1 MTTIYR
7 RSTRLENKYTD
18 ENKQKVIKVISD
30 IKCYLRMMDYYKHRN
45 RKIYYFEKLTKYLLF
60 NLNILYL
67 DYSLIGKIWGL
78 DNLAKMII
86 KRYKELLFEIT
97 NLYNDDLLSKQKSQ
111 HLTSITTK
119 IINMNKNYLFSKTK
133 YLFKTILPGDII
145 REIITKWI

>member
-1 MTTIYR
+1 MSAIYR
-7 RSTRLENKYTD
+7 RSVRLENKYAD

-30 IKCYLRMMDYYKHRN
+30 IKCYLKIMDYYNSR
-45 RKIYYFEKLTKYLLF
+45 RIYYFEKLTKYLLC

-67 DYSLIGKIWGL
+67 DYKLIGKIWGL

-86 KRYKELLFEIT
+86 KKYKELLFDIT
-97 NLYNDDLLSKQKSQ
+97 NLYNHDLLSKQKSH
-111 HLTSITTK
+111 HLTTITTK

-133 YLFKTILPGDII
+133 YLFKTILPCDII